1 MKYCLPFTSELK
13 YAKQCE
19 ELSIFYNRSDTSI
32 VDFVKKYQEKR
43 IIVRIDEILD
53 IESRDLN
60 RLRYIYENY
69 GNIVIKLS
77 KKNVEIVDR
86 IKNLEIP
93 FFYREFP
100 ADTDQI
106 IGMIEDGVS
115 DIYIGNELGFD
126 IKRIS
131 NIIRSINPDIK
142 IRVFPNI
149 AQSSWENKNENREIV
164 KFFIRP
170 EDTKIYEKYID
181 VFEAWNPKTANFMYK
196 IYAINQCWNGSI
208 DEIID
213 NCNIK
218 RKNNTFLPCFAETR
232 ASCAKRCQK
241 KYTCHVCYSMIKLA
255 ESIENK
261 NMYIHY

>member
-13 YAKQCE
+13 YANQCE

-60 RLRYIYENY
+60 RLRHIHENY

-77 KKNVEIVDR
+77 KKNAEIVDK

-106 IGMIEDGVS
+106 IGMVEDGVS
-115 DIYIGNELGFD
+115 DIYIGNELRSDWHFEM
-126 IKRIS
+126 RCNRFFS
-131 NIIRSINPDIK
+131 SIR
-142 IRVFPNI
+142 
-149 AQSSWENKNENREIV
+149 
-164 KFFIRP
+164 
-170 EDTKIYEKYID
+170 
-181 VFEAWNPKTANFMYK
+181 NFK
-196 IYAINQCWNGSI
+196 EQG
-208 DEIID
+208 
-213 NCNIK
+213 
-218 RKNNTFLPCFAETR
+218 
-232 ASCAKRCQK
+232 
-241 KYTCHVCYSMIKLA
+241 V
-255 ESIENK
+255 
-261 NMYIHY
+261 